1 VRFYGESESD
11 TSVENTVSS
20 ESSLD
25 IVPNRQPQPSQWPI
39 KLLANFTDDIQWL
52 FDYAR
57 ELDTKT
63 AIQNRKDEKKDE
75 RIEDIQRVEGRR
87 VPSNEDKI
95 FRALAQ
101 RSMGI
106 QFTQIQHNANVQT
119 RVDYLLESIRSSG
132 PEMRARIHK
141 RTNFVSKYLDRFDH
155 AHKDREIVLRGIH
168 AGVKRLLV
176 EKLFAQK
183 LQESN
188 RPIMPEGISAFTAM
202 KVTAFDRLHFED
214 IPYFLDRIFR
224 SEVELEI
231 HQKEGHRRNIILQ
244 LPDALVALSSWM
256 QTFQKD
262 YDNDRLISREIDS
275 SSTIPEYDRRS
286 SIHHCSPPVLPELA
300 MLSQLPND
308 ETLPHDEAGR
318 TARSP
323 PIHPRISELVVHQIT
338 MNPAEFK
345 SPGNN
350 VDGNSLRLQRVYQ
363 APHAAAGAPTERI
376 RSKTGQKR
384 LRHDDT
390 IATEPARK
398 RSTAFPSSGERR
410 DTTPIFDSQA
420 GNIDI
425 EGIQALYYHIDKPIL
440 TFKLGHTEVSSPYSQ
455 PEPVTEQNCSGDNTR
470 QSARTALSP
479 NSSNPQE
486 DLTNNALH
494 EVFDHQQTLQ
504 RMLPPDSNSQ
514 GGNSGSRFPN
524 VFDPRQAVQPV
535 LPPDFSLRGDLTN
548 NTLAG
553 VFDHPQTLQPIVPP
567 DSGLRGDQPD
577 SRFPDVFDPRQA
589 VQPVLPPDFFRSE
602 DHHPDSRFP
611 NVFDPRQTVQPV
623 LPPDFFG
630 SEGHHPDSTF
640 PGVFDPRQA
649 VQPILPPDFNLQA
662 SPASNRVSDVFDP
675 RQTLQPIFPPDDLS
689 LRRKVA
695 DSSSSFL
702 GRRRDVQPIPVPD
715 PPRGGQTRGGSN
727 AIPCRQH
734 TTPPQTNGGIQERAN
749 VQEIR
754 FPFADVAVQCS

>member
-1 VRFYGESESD
+1 MRFYGESESD
-11 TSVENTVSS
+11 TSVDNTVSS
-20 ESSLD
+20 ESRLD
-25 IVPNRQPQPSQWPI
+25 IVPNRPPQPSQWPM
-39 KLLANFTDDIQWL
+39 KLLATFTDDIQWL
-52 FDYAR
+52 FDYTR

-63 AIQNRKDEKKDE
+63 AIQNRKDQKKDE

-87 VPSNEDKI
+87 VPSNEDKV

-141 RTNFVSKYLDRFDH
+141 RTNFVSKYLDRFGH

-188 RPIMPEGISAFTAM
+188 RPIMPEGISAFTAL
-202 KVTAFDRLHFED
+202 KVTAFDRLLFED
-214 IPYFLDRIFR
+214 IPYFLDQIFR
-224 SEVELEI
+224 SEVELI
-231 HQKEGHRRNIILQ
+231 VHQKEGHQRNIVLQ

-262 YDNDRLISREIDS
+262 YDNDRLSNREIDS
-275 SSTIPEYDRRS
+275 SSTTLEYDQRS
-286 SIHHCSPPVLPELA
+286 SMRHCSPPVLPDLA
-300 MLSQLPND
+300 MLSQLPD
-308 ETLPHDEAGR
+308 EETLPHDEVGH
-318 TARSP
+318 TPRSP
-323 PIHPRISELVVHQIT
+323 PIHPRISELVVHQTT
-338 MNPAEFK
+338 MNPAESK
-345 SPGNN
+345 SPDDN
-350 VDGNSLRLQRVYQ
+350 VDGSSLSLQYLYQ
-363 APHAAAGAPTERI
+363 APHAAAGAFTEGS

-384 LRHDDT
+384 LRDDDT

-410 DTTPIFDSQA
+410 DTTPSFDSQA

-425 EGIQALYYHIDKPIL
+425 DGR
-440 TFKLGHTEVSSPYSQ
+440 TEVPNPYSQ
-455 PEPVTEQNCSGDNTR
+455 PEPATEQNCVDDNTR
-470 QSARTALSP
+470 QSARTVLSP

-486 DLTNNALH
+486 DLTNNALP

-504 RMLPPDSNSQ
+504 PLLPPDSGLQ
-514 GGNSGSRFPN
+514 GDNSGSRFPN
-524 VFDPRQAVQPV
+524 VFDPRQAVQPI
-535 LPPDFSLRGDLTN
+535 LPPDFGLRGDLTN
-548 NTLAG
+548 NTLAE
-553 VFDHPQTLQPIVPP
+553 VFDHQQTLQPMVPP
-567 DSGLRGDQPD
+567 DSGLQGD
-577 SRFPDVFDPRQA
+577 
-589 VQPVLPPDFFRSE
+589 
-602 DHHPDSRFP
+602 HPDSEFP
-611 NVFDPRQTVQPV
+611 DMFDPRQTVQPV

-630 SEGHHPDSTF
+630 SEGHHPDSRF
-640 PGVFDPRQA
+640 PDVFDPRQA
-649 VQPILPPDFNLQA
+649 VQRILPPDFSLQA
-662 SPASNRVSDVFDP
+662 NPASNRVSDVFDP
-675 RQTLQPIFPPDDLS
+675 RQTLQPILPPDDLS
-689 LRRKVA
+689 LHRKVA

-702 GRRRDVQPIPVPD
+702 GPRRDVQPILVPD

-727 AIPCRQH
+727 AIPCRKH
-734 TTPPQTNGGIQERAN
+734 TTPPQTNGGLRERAN